1 MDELVNKTEYIIY
14 LSAYEDDKLSNFYKG
29 TFRGVHRLQDKYIFV
44 DVIETKIERMEH
56 STYCSLIRNN
66 LVFFP
71 KDLYTFHD
79 IKKVKENGKKA
90 IENMEKRSL
99 DMVLKRLVN
108 EHFEW

>member
-1 MDELVNKTEYIIY
+1 MDELVNRSEYIMY

-29 TFRGVHRLQDKYIFV
+29 TFRGIHSLQNKLIFI
-44 DVIETKIERMEH
+44 DVIERKIERMEH
-56 STYCSLIRNN
+56 TNYCSMIRNN
-66 LVFFP
+66 VVLFP

-90 IENMEKRSL
+90 IQNMEKRSL
-99 DMVLKRLVN
+99 DLVLKRLVN

>member
-1 MDELVNKTEYIIY
+1 MDELVNRSEYIMY

-29 TFRGVHRLQDKYIFV
+29 TFKGVHSLQNTLIFI
-44 DVIETKIERMEH
+44 DVVERKIERMEH
-56 STYCSLIRNN
+56 SNYCSMIRND

-90 IENMEKRSL
+90 IQNMEKRSL
-99 DMVLKRLVN
+99 DIVLKRLVN